1 MSEFFDPASGVF
13 GEEAFQEF
21 LVRETSRATRYNDFF
36 SLCLARPDGA
46 GSGAADEQLQKT
58 VASKIAECL
67 RSTDVVGRTHEGIVI
82 LLLNTPDAE
91 ALRVAE
97 RLRAHVET
105 VRFSSEAA
113 EAPRQVTLSM
123 GLVSFPR
130 DGSNHGGLLA
140 RAKTYLDEAIR
151 GGGNRVACSAEHAR

>member
-1 MSEFFDPASGVF
+1 MSDFFDAASGVF
-13 GEEAFQEF
+13 GEEAFQQL
-21 LVRETSRATRYNDFF
+21 LVREISRASRYNDFF
-36 SLCLARPDGA
+36 SLCLAKPDDA
-46 GSGAADEQLQKT
+46 GRGPADDQLQQA
-58 VASKIAECL
+58 VARKIAEFL
-67 RSTDVVGRTHEGIVI
+67 RSTDVVGRTHDGIVI

-105 VRFSSEAA
+105 VRFPSEGA
-113 EAPRQVTLSM
+113 ETPHQVTLSM

-151 GGGNRVACSAEHAR
+151 GGGNRVAFLGEKPR